1 MIYEFDLLHFDR
13 NVKTNETCNNYQCR
27 HHRNTFPDGRP
38 SGDQL
43 IGNIRSPEKYLEL
56 LKKWNPSMRA
66 AK

>member
-13 NVKTNETCNNYQCR
+13 NVKTNESCNNNKCK
-27 HHRNTFPDGRP
+27 HHRNLFLDGRP

-43 IGNIRSPEKYLEL
+43 IGVISSPEKYLERL
-56 LKKWNPSMRA
+56 QNWNPSMRA